1 MNHGHLTM
9 IDAPGCTVHAL
20 GHDAAAV
27 GLLSSPDRS
36 TAFAISMPTR
46 DQIRC
51 AAASLTPNL
60 GANALAGVVA
70 SLVTI
75 AYCVSF
81 SALLFQGDLK
91 SGLGLG
97 LWGLLVGSAVAGI
110 YVSLTTS
117 LPPAEA
123 APDNPAVAVL
133 SVLAATVAAPVLAAG
148 RTADEAVMHVLIAF
162 TIATLVT
169 GAVLYLL
176 GVCRLA
182 QSVRFVPYP
191 VIGGFLAASGWFLVT
206 GGTEVVTGRDLTWS
220 SIVHLA
226 APATLL
232 QLIIGAL
239 FAIVVLALK
248 QRLGS
253 TVLPA
258 AFFGGAVLL
267 DVVLWSQGLM
277 HEASGWYIAGAAHP
291 LPWLPLH
298 AAATGNVSWSL
309 FLDAAPEIAAVAGV
323 TVLALLLD
331 VTGLEVA
338 RGRSAD
344 LDHEFRTNGAANIIA
359 APLGGLMGNL
369 SMNGSRLLDETG
381 GGGRVSG
388 VIASLVVVIVVL
400 TGMDLPAL
408 IPAPILAG
416 LLIYLGLVV
425 LAAVLFNSPAHRAW
439 TDIALALLIMAA
451 IVHYGYLTGVVLG
464 FVAACLTFA
473 FSYSRVAVIRR
484 HLTRAEFASN
494 VDRAPASSKQL
505 LEQGDRIHIF
515 WLAGFIF
522 FGSSNGILEK
532 IRDVLVIDTD
542 RPHRFAVLDVTDVSG
557 FDTSAMLTLI
567 KLRNHCTEAGVTLV
581 FAGAS
586 SRMEASLGHVG
597 ILGASEPHRSFASRN
612 DAIEWCED
620 KVLQLASADP
630 DTGAEADLADWLTAE
645 LGSSARAS
653 RMTGYLERRAL
664 PPGTVLYEQDTPSD
678 TIDLV
683 VSGSVAVVMQSTD
696 APLLIRRMSKKTV
709 VGEMGFFRG
718 NPRRATVSV
727 EGESVIYALTRTA
740 YDRLRAEDPELASAF
755 LEFIVRALAD
765 RLEFANRGIAA
776 LS

>member
-1 MNHGHLTM
+1 
-9 IDAPGCTVHAL
+9 
-20 GHDAAAV
+20 
-27 GLLSSPDRS
+27 
-36 TAFAISMPTR
+36 MPPWPSAR
-46 DQIRC
+46 DVLRN
-51 AAASLTPNL
+51 LTPNL
-60 GANALAGVVA
+60 GANALSGLVA

-81 SALLFQGDLK
+81 SALLFQGDLMG
-91 SGLGLG
+91 GLAMG
-97 LWGLLVGSAVAGI
+97 LWGLLVGSAIAGI

-133 SVLAATVAAPVLAAG
+133 SVLAATVAGPILAAG
-148 RTADEAVMHVLIAF
+148 GGADRAVVHVLLAF
-162 TIATLVT
+162 SLATLIT

-176 GVCRLA
+176 GAFRLA

-206 GGTEVVTGRDLTWS
+206 GGLEVVTGRDLTF
-220 SIVHLA
+220 
-226 APATLL
+226 ATLPDLVATSTAL
-232 QLIIGAL
+232 QLLLGIA
-239 FAIVVLALK
+239 FAVVVLIAK
-248 QRLGS
+248 RPWGS
-253 TVLPA
+253 TVLPV

-267 DVVLWSQGLM
+267 DVILWSQGLM
-277 HEASGWYIAGAAHP
+277 HPSSGWYIAGSAHP
-291 LPWLPLH
+291 LPWFPLQS
-298 AAATGNVSWSL
+298 AMDGGITWRL
-309 FLDAAPEIAAVAGV
+309 FLDAAPELAAVAGV

-359 APLGGLMGNL
+359 APFGGLMGNL

-381 GGGRVSG
+381 GGRLSG
-388 VIASLVVVIVVL
+388 VVASLVVVLVVV
-400 TGMDLPAL
+400 TGIDLPAL

-425 LAAVLFNSPAHRAW
+425 LSSVLFNSPAHRAW
-439 TDIALALLIMAA
+439 TDFALALLIMAA
-451 IVHYGYLTGVVLG
+451 IVMFGYLTGVVLG
-464 FVAACLTFA
+464 FVAACLMFA

-494 VDRAPASSKQL
+494 VDRAPDSNRHL
-505 LEQGDRIHIF
+505 LEHGDRIHMF

-522 FGSSNGILEK
+522 FGSSNGVLEQICQALTPGRTGK
-532 IRDVLVIDTD
+532 MRY
-542 RPHRFAVLDVTDVSG
+542 AVLDVTDVSG
-557 FDTSAMLTLI
+557 FDTSAMLSLV
-567 KLRNHCTEAGVTLV
+567 KLRNYCREAGVVLV
-581 FAGAS
+581 FAGPS
-586 SRMEASLGHVG
+586 QRMQEALRHVG
-597 ILGASEPHRSFASRN
+597 VLSAAEPHRSFASRN
-612 DAIEWCED
+612 EAVAWCEER
-620 KVLQLASADP
+620 VLTSAVGGTSDA
-630 DTGAEADLADWLTAE
+630 AETDLMSWLADE
-645 LGSSARAS
+645 LKSRELAQRMMPYFHRQDLSAGSI
-653 RMTGYLERRAL
+653 
-664 PPGTVLYEQDTPSD
+664 LYVQDSPSD

-683 VSGSVAVVMQSTD
+683 VAGSVAVVVHSD
-696 APLLIRRMSKKTV
+696 IGLPLLIRRMDRKTV

-727 EGESVIYALTRTA
+727 DGNSLVYTLTRDA
-740 YDRLRAEDPELASAF
+740 YDRLSAEDPPLAAAF